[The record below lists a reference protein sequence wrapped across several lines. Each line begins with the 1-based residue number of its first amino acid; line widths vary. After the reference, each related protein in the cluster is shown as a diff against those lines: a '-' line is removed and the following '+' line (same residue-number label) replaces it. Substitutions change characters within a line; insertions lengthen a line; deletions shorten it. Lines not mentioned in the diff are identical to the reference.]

1 MRGKPVVVQV
11 WGSWCTPCRA
21 EAPLLVAARKQLG
34 DRVHF
39 VGIDIR
45 DSGSAQPTQFQ
56 RTFGIDWPSYYSPD
70 GEALLAFRGTL
81 TPNTIPGLVVLDTQ
95 GRTAAS
101 IVGSVPST
109 LTLVDLVRGVLK
121 HG

>member
-21 EAPLLVAARKQLG
+21 EAPLLVEARKQLG
-34 DRVHF
+34 DEAAF

-56 RTFGIDWPSYYSPD
+56 RTFGIDWPSYYSPN
-70 GEALLAFRGTL
+70 GEALLAFKGTL
-81 TPNTIPGLVVLDTQ
+81 TPNAIPSLVVLDAQ
-95 GRTAAS
+95 GRPAAS
-101 IVGSVPST
+101 IIGAVPSK
-109 LTLVDLVRGVLK
+109 LTLVELVRTVLR